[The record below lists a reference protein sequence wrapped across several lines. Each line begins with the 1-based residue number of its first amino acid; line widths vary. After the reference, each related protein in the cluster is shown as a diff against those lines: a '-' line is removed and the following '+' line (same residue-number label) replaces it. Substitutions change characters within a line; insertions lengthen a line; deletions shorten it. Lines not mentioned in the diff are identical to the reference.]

1 MERTSRARSC
11 PLILSSV
18 CHTSVVRGAGMH
30 MHMHMHMHAHMHM
43 HMHVHM
49 RMRMRMHMH
58 MHMYQVCGVGCS
70 EVDLMEANTHAFLST
85 AHTLEAD
92 C

>member
-1 MERTSRARSC
+1 MPTHSHRANGADEPCTLLPTDPVHSM
-11 PLILSSV
+11 P
-18 CHTSVVRGAGMH
+18 HKVRCGVLARQ
-30 MHMHMHMHAHMHM
+30 
-43 HMHVHM
+43 M
-49 RMRMRMHMH
+49 RMRMHMHMH

>member
-1 MERTSRARSC
+1 MR
-11 PLILSSV
+11 
-18 CHTSVVRGAGMH
+18 
-30 MHMHMHMHAHMHM
+30 MHM
-43 HMHVHM
+43 HMHV
-49 RMRMRMHMH
+49 H

>member
-1 MERTSRARSC
+1 MPHKVRCGVLARQ
-11 PLILSSV
+11 
-18 CHTSVVRGAGMH
+18 
-30 MHMHMHMHAHMHM
+30 
-43 HMHVHM
+43 
-49 RMRMRMHMH
+49 MRMRMHMHVH

>member
-1 MERTSRARSC
+1 
-11 PLILSSV
+11 
-18 CHTSVVRGAGMH
+18 
-30 MHMHMHMHAHMHM
+30 
-43 HMHVHM
+43 M

>member
-1 MERTSRARSC
+1 MPTHSHRANGADQPCTLLPTDPVHSM
-11 PLILSSV
+11 PQGSV
-18 CHTSVVRGAGMH
+18 RVLARQMRVH
-30 MHMHMHMHAHMHM
+30 MHLHL
-43 HMHVHM
+43 
-49 RMRMRMHMH
+49 H

>member
-1 MERTSRARSC
+1 
-11 PLILSSV
+11 
-18 CHTSVVRGAGMH
+18 
-30 MHMHMHMHAHMHM
+30 
-43 HMHVHM
+43 
-49 RMRMRMHMH
+49 MH